1 MRDRDEIQAIAQE
14 AGVAAAHS
22 VMRDTWRLLGVDIED
37 QAQVNEFRADL
48 VHARRWRKLADAAG
62 RKAVLTVL
70 TGTLVLVAALVWDA
84 LKPGA

>member
-1 MRDRDEIQAIAQE
+1 MMDRDDIQAIAQQ

-22 VMRDTWRLLGVDIED
+22 VMRDTWRLLGVDIDD

-48 VHARRWRKLADAAG
+48 VHARRWRKIADAAG

-70 TGTLVLVAALVWDA
+70 TGALALVAALVWDA